1 MEAQIDLRMEAQV
14 DLLMEAQ
21 VDLHMEAQV
30 DLHMEAQVDLRR
42 EAKVAQGGYIYVP
55 SLRVHISPH
64 SPPPTPTWP
73 EWYIGPQA
81 VQYNDWF
88 MYGSLLPTIRS

>member
-30 DLHMEAQVDLRR
+30 DLRMEAQVDLRR

-64 SPPPTPTWP
+64 SPPHAHLARVVHWSP
-73 EWYIGPQA
+73 GC
-81 VQYNDWF
+81 
-88 MYGSLLPTIRS
+88 TIQ